1 MSNKRTQLLSTAGE
15 GEGKVSLQFYQRLP
29 SLKALLY
36 VIVLHLLVRL
46 VEDRPT
52 QL

>member
-15 GEGKVSLQFYQRLP
+15 GEGKVSTALSEASP
-29 SLKALLY
+29 SLEALLY
-36 VIVLHLLVRL
+36 VIVLHLLVGL